1 MPRNY
6 DEIRE
11 QEDRTFIIRG
21 ETFTLRRCRPE
32 ALGEIVEIEKKFEK
46 AKTFQ
51 EVADINEER
60 LIFLINDQNGAVER
74 WQKIRADEENPVTY
88 GEITDLSRWAVEQIT
103 GLPTM
108 QASPSQGGPGTT
120 AASSKAG

>member
-32 ALGEIVEIEKKFEK
+32 ALAAVVDIEKKFEK

-51 EVADINEER
+51 DVAEIHEER
-60 LIFLINDQNGAVER
+60 LVFMINDQNGAVER
-74 WQKIRADEENPVTY
+74 WNKIRADEDDPVTY
-88 GEITDLSRWAVEQIT
+88 AELTDLSTWAVEQIT

-108 QASPSQGGPGTT
+108 QATPSGAGPGKT

>member
-11 QEDRTFIIRG
+11 QEDRTVIIRG

-32 ALGEIVEIEKKFEK
+32 ALAEVVDMEEKFKK

-51 EVADINEER
+51 ELAEIYQG
-60 LIFLINDQNGAVER
+60 IIAFLINDQNGAVER
-74 WQKIRADEENPVTY
+74 WNKLREDESDPITF
-88 GEITDLSRWAVEQIT
+88 GELKDLSTWAVEQIT
-103 GLPTM
+103 GVPTM
-108 QASPSQGGPGTT
+108 QVSPSGAGPGKT